1 MKISKR
7 IKSIIGI
14 GAIVLTVAIAIL
26 WNTVLRTELT
36 SAQVY
41 VLKSSVV
48 EGDKITQSNI
58 GLIKIARTDMLK
70 GAITSRADASKLT
83 QMEARQ
89 FIPAGAQLLTE
100 YFEEP
105 QLVLKDGQYIFPIPN
120 EWIVAFPDTI
130 RRGDTAYFYVYSTE
144 EAQRLMSGTAS
155 ETGNTIDVTTPAPTV
170 EISTPAPLPT
180 PIPTPVKGKVS
191 ALINS
196 TSIPTPSTT
205 SSPEP
210 SSTPASTGAINL
222 SSDELASLIAG
233 KIYQFSAVVAY
244 CKDKSNQEV
253 INNGTDTNDR
263 LQRYS
268 GSSTIAS
275 IEIVATE
282 AEIDMLQKAVLQG
295 YRFIISYN

>member
-1 MKISKR
+1 
-7 IKSIIGI
+7 
-14 GAIVLTVAIAIL
+14 
-26 WNTVLRTELT
+26 
-36 SAQVY
+36 
-41 VLKSSVV
+41 V
-48 EGDKITQSNI
+48 EGDTITQDNI

-70 GAITSRADASKLT
+70 GAITSSADASKLL
-83 QMEARQ
+83 QLEARQ

-100 YFEEP
+100 YFEAP

-130 RRGDTAYFYVYSTE
+130 RRGDIAYFYVYSTE
-144 EAQRLMSGTAS
+144 EAQRLMSGAANGTANPI
-155 ETGNTIDVTTPAPTV
+155 EVTTPAPTV
-170 EISTPAPLPT
+170 EISTPT
-180 PIPTPVKGKVS
+180 PIITAIPTPVKGKAS
-191 ALINS
+191 ALIS
-196 TSIPTPSTT
+196 TTTSPTPSVT

-210 SSTPASTGAINL
+210 SATPAPTGVINL
-222 SSDELASLIAG
+222 SSDELTSLIAG
-233 KIYQFSAVVAY
+233 KKYQFSAVVAY

-253 INNGTDTNDR
+253 INNGTDTDDR

-282 AEIDMLQKAVLQG
+282 EEIDMLQKAILQG